1 MADEL
6 AKKIAEAK
14 AKMFGSQQPSEG
26 KIVLLFKG
34 EARVRSSDP
43 RVEVRKLE

>member
-14 AKMFGSQQPSEG
+14 AKMLGSQQPSG

-34 EARVRSSDP
+34 EARVQSSDP
-43 RVEVRKLE
+43 KVQVRKVE